1 METTMSV
8 ATAALPSKA
17 RLWTGRILT
26 GLLVLFLAFDGV
38 AKIAQLAPVLKASE
52 ELGLPANTIVGIG
65 SVLLVC
71 TVLYALPRTA
81 VLGAILL
88 TAYLGGA
95 TAINVRAGA
104 GAFPV
109 GFAIGFGVL
118 VWVALALREPRV
130 MQTVLWRS

>member
-1 METTMSV
+1 MTMPV
-8 ATAALPSKA
+8 ATAAQSSKA

-38 AKIAQLAPVLKASE
+38 AKIAQAAPVMKASE
-52 ELGLPANTIVGIG
+52 ELGLPADTIVGIG

-71 TVLYALPRTA
+71 TLLYAWPRTA

-88 TAYLGGA
+88 TGHLGGA
-95 TAINVRAGA
+95 TAIHVRAGS

-109 GFAIGFGVL
+109 AFAVGFGVL
-118 VWVALALREPRV
+118 VWVALALRDPRV
-130 MQTVLWRS
+130 VESMLRRA

>member
-1 METTMSV
+1 MPV

-17 RLWTGRILT
+17 RLWSGRIL
-26 GLLVLFLAFDGV
+26 GGFLVLFLAFDGV
-38 AKIAQLAPVLKASE
+38 AKIVEAAPVMKASE

-81 VLGAILL
+81 FLGAILL
-88 TAYLGGA
+88 TGYLGGA

-109 GFAIGFGVL
+109 VFASGFGVL
-118 VWVALALREPRV
+118 VWVAVALREPRV
-130 MQTVLWRS
+130 VESMLRRP